1 MKYTRVFNPKF
12 FHLFKKG
19 RYNKEK
25 FVSDLIAGIIVGIIA
40 LPLAIA
46 FGIASGV
53 TPQQGLITAIV
64 AGFIVSVFGGSR
76 FLIGGPTGAFI
87 VIVAGIVSQYG
98 MAGLTVATIMAG
110 VILVVMGLCRLG
122 TVFHFIPYPI
132 VVGFTS
138 GIALTIFSTQMKDFF
153 GLTDLSVPAGFIPEW
168 ICYFQHISDI
178 NWIET
183 ALSAGCLAVIVL
195 WNRFGSRKVPGSLIA
210 LLLGTAA
217 SVLLSRFC
225 GVEFATIGSKFPEL
239 AEGLPLPKPT
249 MLDLSFDDVKNLV
262 SPAFTI
268 ALLCA
273 IESLLAAMVAD
284 GVTGKQHDSNTELIG
299 QGIANIV
306 TPLFGGIPATGALA
320 RTMASINNGAKTS
333 VAGIVHAVVLLLI
346 YLFLMPYAV
355 YIPLGCLAAILV
367 IVAYNMSEWRTFR
380 YLLKGDAP
388 DVAVL
393 LITFFLTVVIDLTV
407 AIEVGVLLS
416 IVLFVRRMMQTSSV
430 EVLDQARIAAT
441 EDDERAC
448 LEDTEHL
455 DVHKGVEI
463 YEINGPYFFGLAA
476 QSEEFEKRRNADTC
490 VRIIRMRKVPFID
503 STGIKNLR
511 NICDMARKRGVR
523 VILSGVQPRV
533 MHTLEKFGVD
543 KELGSE
549 NIFNHIIPALAAA
562 NSLADNQ
569 LRKKNLGKA
578 QEKSVK

>member
-1 MKYTRVFNPKF
+1 MKYTRVFRPKF
-12 FHLFKKG
+12 FHLFQKG
-19 RYNKEK
+19 RYSRER

-64 AGFIVSVFGGSR
+64 AGFLVSVFGGSR

-87 VIVAGIVSQYG
+87 VIVAGIVGQYG

-110 VILVVMGLCRLG
+110 IILIVMGLCRMG
-122 TVFHFIPYPI
+122 TIFHFIPYPI

-153 GLTDLSVPAGFIPEW
+153 GLGDVAVPAGFIPEW
-168 ICYFQHISDI
+168 ICYFQNIPNI
-178 NWIET
+178 NWLET
-183 ALSAGCLAVIVL
+183 ALSFGCLAVIIL
-195 WNRFGSRKVPGSLIA
+195 WNKFGSKKIPGALIA

-217 SVLLSRFC
+217 SVLLDRFC
-225 GVEFATIGSKFPEL
+225 GIEFATIGSKFPEL
-239 AEGLPLPKPT
+239 ANGIPLPKPT
-249 MLDLSFDDVKNLV
+249 MPQLSFNDVKNLV

-268 ALLCA
+268 AILCA

-320 RTMASINNGAKTS
+320 RTMASINNGARTS

-355 YIPLGCLAAILV
+355 YIPLACLAAILV
-367 IVAYNMSEWRTFR
+367 VVAYNMSEWRTFR
-380 YLLKGDAP
+380 YLLKGDGA

-393 LITFFLTVVIDLTV
+393 LITFFLTVIIDLTV
-407 AIEVGVLLS
+407 AIEVGVLLA
-416 IVLFVRRMMQTSSV
+416 IVLFVRRMMQTSSI
-430 EVLDQARIAAT
+430 EVLDQAKLAAT
-441 EDDERAC
+441 EDDEKAD
-448 LEDTEHL
+448 LEDTEYL
-455 DVHKGVEI
+455 DVHKGVEV

-476 QSEEFEKRRNADTC
+476 QSEEFEQRKKAGTC

-503 STGIKNLR
+503 STGVKNLR
-511 NICDMARKRGVR
+511 NLCDMAKKRGVQ

-533 MHTLEKFGVD
+533 MRTLEKFGVD

-549 NIFNHIIPALAAA
+549 NIYDHIIPALAAA
-562 NSLADNQ
+562 NNIADRNAERRLCASEGQ
-569 LRKKNLGKA
+569 
-578 QEKSVK
+578 Q

>member
-249 MLDLSFDDVKNLV
+249 MPDLSFDDVKNLV

-511 NICDMARKRGVR
+511 NICDMAHKRGVR

-569 LRKKNLGKA
+569 LRKRNLGKA